1 MAGSNGPIVASVI
14 PVLNEAE
21 HIISCLESIAAQTYD
36 PSKHMIIVLDGGSVD
51 NTKQLIEDYISSAK
65 GNRPEIILVDN
76 PGKHVAQARNIA
88 LEMLPETV
96 EFTLEIIGHS
106 IIPKHHIQ
114 TLVDCWKEI
123 EQESTKEIASLGC
136 LVKPKLGNH
145 GIVESWVE
153 SVLSSPIGSGDG
165 QFQNFTGTNQ
175 TTTPAFCL
183 HSVSALRKVGGWDES
198 FITSQD
204 SDLSMRLLEHGFSI
218 WRTDSTHVNMVK
230 RTNIVSW
237 AKMGFRYGF
246 WRTKTIMKH
255 PKRAKTREF
264 LPWIG
269 LLATLFLFESN
280 VVMWYYLPLIY
291 AITVVLE
298 SIRQSF
304 KTQNFHLIIGFPV
317 CLIILHTTFSLG
329 LLIGIFGRKR
339 SYNDRQSK
347 TINRQ

>member
-14 PVLNEAE
+14 PVLNESE
-21 HIISCLESIAAQTYD
+21 HIISCLESIVNQTYD
-36 PSKHMIIVLDGGSVD
+36 SNKHMIIVLDGGSVD
-51 NTKQLIEDYISSAK
+51 NTKQLIENYVLNIGEDS
-65 GNRPEIILVDN
+65 PEIILVDN

-96 EFTLEIIGHS
+96 EYTLEIIGHS
-106 IIPKHHIQ
+106 IIPTYHIQ
-114 TLVDCWKEI
+114 TLVDCWEKI
-123 EQESTKEIASLGC
+123 EQESSQEIASLGC
-136 LVKPKLGNH
+136 RVKPKLGNQ

-153 SVLSSPIGSGDG
+153 SVLSSPIGSGNG
-165 QFQNFTGTNQ
+165 QFDNFTGTNQ

-183 HSVSALRKVGGWDES
+183 HSVSALKKVGGWDES

-230 RTNIVSW
+230 RTNMTSW

-246 WRTKTIMKH
+246 WRTKTIIKH
-255 PKRAKTREF
+255 PKRAKIREF

-269 LLATLFLFESN
+269 LLTTLFLFVSN
-280 VVMWYYLPLIY
+280 VVEWYYLPLIY
-291 AITVVLE
+291 AFTVGLE
-298 SIRQSF
+298 SARQSF
-304 KTQNFHLIIGFPV
+304 KNKNFLLIIGFPL
-317 CLIILHTTFSLG
+317 CLLILHVTFSLG

-339 SYNDRQSK
+339 SYNDRSSK
-347 TINRQ
+347 TIDRQ

>member
-1 MAGSNGPIVASVI
+1 MEGRNGPVVASVI
-14 PVLNEAE
+14 PVLNESE
-21 HIISCLESIAAQTYD
+21 HIISCLESIVNQTYD
-36 PSKHMIIVLDGGSVD
+36 SNKHMIIILDGGSTD
-51 NTKQLIEDYISSAK
+51 NTKKLVEDYVLCAEDNS
-65 GNRPEIILVDN
+65 PQIIFVDN

-114 TLVDCWKEI
+114 TLVDCWRKI
-123 EQESTKEIASLGC
+123 QQESTQEIASLGC
-136 LVKPKLGNH
+136 RVKPKLGNH

-153 SVLSSPIGSGDG
+153 SVLSSPIGSGNG
-165 QFQNFTGTNQ
+165 QFDNFTGTNQ

-183 HSVSALRKVGGWDES
+183 HSVSALIKVGGWDES

-230 RTNIVSW
+230 RTNITSW

-255 PKRAKTREF
+255 PKRAKIREF

-269 LLATLFLFESN
+269 LLATLFLFMSKEM
-280 VVMWYYLPLIY
+280 MWYCLPLIY
-291 AITVVLE
+291 ALTTGLE
-298 SIRQSF
+298 AIRQSF
-304 KTQNFHLIIGFPV
+304 KNKNFHLIIGFPL
-317 CLIILHTTFSLG
+317 CLLILHVTFSLG

-339 SYNDRQSK
+339 SYNDR
-347 TINRQ
+347 